1 MGKKTTAKAAK
12 KAKAA
17 QKTERKEKKKV
28 HKSKDKYDSED
39 EDDQDLEAILEK
51 VWDCLSIF
59 WNTRSH
65 YELLVDEKGLGRST
79 YCDRRDS

>member
-1 MGKKTTAKAAK
+1 MRTHPMWEFPDISGDCRCQLTAHIFIVLYGDNATAKAAK

-51 VWDCLSIF
+51 V
-59 WNTRSH
+59 
-65 YELLVDEKGLGRST
+65 
-79 YCDRRDS
+79 